1 MKLSKE
7 VKIGLLLLIAIGLFI
22 FGFNYLKG
30 RNIFNPQAKYYAIY
44 EHIDGLVEANPV
56 QVNGYSIGQVN
67 KIQFEKG
74 NTGRIVIE
82 FTVNDDDFKVPSN
95 SVAKIISSDL
105 LGSKAVQVIIGD
117 SKKIL
122 APGDTLLSD
131 IESSLG
137 EAVNKQV
144 LPLKNKAE
152 KLMLSIDS
160 VLAVIQYIFNEKS
173 REDIKQSLESVN
185 LAIKTLKKTALR
197 VDTLVSEQRFRL
209 SRISSNVESITGNL
223 KNNNEKLTK
232 IITNFSSISDSLA
245 KANIAST
252 LNNANIAL
260 KQTASIT
267 EKINKGEGTMGML
280 VNNDSL
286 YRNLNSAARDLD
298 LLLEDLREHPGRYVH
313 ISVFGKSDKADK
325 KKKKSQPKSN

>member
-1 MKLSKE
+1 MNLSKE
-7 VKIGLLLLIAIGLFI
+7 VKIGLLLLAAIALFI

-30 RNIFNPQAKYYAIY
+30 RNIFNPQAKYYAVY
-44 EHIDGLVEANPV
+44 DHIDGLVEANPV
-56 QVNGYSIGQVN
+56 QVSGYSIGQVT
-67 KIQFEKG
+67 KIDFEKG
-74 NTGRIVIE
+74 NTGRIMIE
-82 FTVNDDDFKVPSN
+82 FSVNKGDFQIPDN

-105 LGSKAVQVIIGD
+105 LGSKAVQIVIGN
-117 SKKIL
+117 STKML

-131 IESSLG
+131 VESSLG

-185 LAIKTLKKTALR
+185 LAIRTLKKTALR

-209 SRISSNVESITGNL
+209 SRISANVESITGNL
-223 KNNNEKLTK
+223 KNNNEKLSK
-232 IITNFSSISDSLA
+232 IIANFSSISDSLA
-245 KANIAST
+245 KANLATTI
-252 LNNANIAL
+252 NNANTAL
-260 KQTASIT
+260 SQAASIT
-267 EKINKGEGTMGML
+267 EKINKGEGSMGML

-298 LLLEDLREHPGRYVH
+298 LLLEDLRLHPGRYVH
-313 ISVFGKSDKADK
+313 ISVFGKKDKSDKQK
-325 KKKKSQPKSN
+325 KKQPTSN